1 MDDPNNASEVH
12 AFDLDR
18 STAEAWSEFSA
29 RLADV
34 ISHMDPG
41 ATLRIGSLATE
52 QEGTSPFVLF
62 RCRRGLELIAEA
74 AGNAALS
81 EEFQLASHQLEAL
94 EQFGWNPPNVDSGYP
109 TENYWRAGDQER
121 ASELAASATRVL
133 REVYL
138 VPHPAFLAPD
148 QLAEILTP
156 PGAREAPST
165 TFAPDELIAQ
175 LVSGKPELDRLI
187 EAELTELLGHQPL
200 QDADGDF
207 ALRVGSTMVFVRAT
221 TDAQEVLVFSAVVH
235 DVEGRSRAMEVL
247 SDLNTEARF
256 VRFMLIKDR
265 VFVSLSIFAQ
275 PFVPAHL
282 HQALRAVSVVAD
294 EIDEHLASKL
304 RGRTTFASDG

>member
-12 AFDLDR
+12 GFDLDR
-18 STAEAWSEFSA
+18 STDEAWTDFTA
-29 RLADV
+29 RLGDV
-34 ISHMDPG
+34 IAHMDAG
-41 ATLRIGSLATE
+41 ATLRIGSMATE

-62 RCRRGLELIAEA
+62 RCLPNERLVAEA

-81 EEFQLASHQLEAL
+81 EEFQLAPHQLEAL
-94 EQFGWNPPNVDSGYP
+94 EELGWNPPNVDSSHP
-109 TENYWRAGDQER
+109 CENYWMPGDQENALDLARRAGD
-121 ASELAASATRVL
+121 VL
-133 REVYL
+133 RSVYG

-156 PGAREAPST
+156 PGVREAPAT
-165 TFAPDELIAQ
+165 TFESDELIAH
-175 LVSGKPELDRLI
+175 LVTGKTQLDRLI
-187 EAELTELLGHQPL
+187 KAELTGLLGHSPL

-256 VRFMLIKDR
+256 VRFMLIRDR
-265 VFVSLSIFAQ
+265 VFVSLSVFAN

-282 HQALRAVSVVAD
+282 HQALKAVSVVAD

-304 RGRTTFASDG
+304 RGRTTFAGDA

>member
-1 MDDPNNASEVH
+1 MDDPNSASEVH

-18 STAEAWSEFSA
+18 STDEAWTTFSE
-29 RLADV
+29 RLAEV
-34 ISHMDPG
+34 ISVMDTDG
-41 ATLRIGSLATE
+41 TLRIGSLATE
-52 QEGTSPFVLF
+52 QEGMSPFVLF
-62 RCRRGLELIAEA
+62 RCEGVQDLFVEA

-81 EEFQLASHQLEAL
+81 EEFQLAPAQLEAFETL
-94 EQFGWNPPNVDSGYP
+94 GWNPPSVDSDHP
-109 TENYWRAGDQER
+109 SENFWIVGNQEE
-121 ASELAASATRVL
+121 SDELADRATAVL
-133 REVYL
+133 RDIYQ

-156 PGAREAPST
+156 PAEPETPT
-165 TFAPDELIAQ
+165 TRFESEDLIAHRI
-175 LVSGKPELDRLI
+175 SGKAELDRLI
-187 EAELTELLGHQPL
+187 DAELTELLGHRPL

-282 HQALRAVSVVAD
+282 HQALRAVSVVSD
-294 EIDEHLASKL
+294 EIDEALASKL
-304 RGRTTFASDG
+304 RGRTTFIGEG

>member
-1 MDDPNNASEVH
+1 MY

-18 STAEAWSEFSA
+18 STQEAWDEFA
-29 RLADV
+29 NRLGEV
-34 ISHMDPG
+34 IAHMEPG
-41 ATLRIGSLATE
+41 ASLRIGSLATE

-62 RCRRGLELIAEA
+62 RCLSPDVLVVEA

-81 EEFQLASHQLEAL
+81 EEFQLTAEHVQQLEEL
-94 EQFGWNPPNVDSGYP
+94 GWEPPSIDGQYP
-109 TENYWRAGDQER
+109 SENF
-121 ASELAASATRVL
+121 TRVGAPDDPEPLATAAAHVL
-133 REVYL
+133 RDVYA

-156 PGAREAPST
+156 PGAKEAPTT
-165 TFAPDELIAQ
+165 TFDEDD
-175 LVSGKPELDRLI
+175 VSARMGAGKAELDRLI
-187 EAELTELLGHQPL
+187 ERELSELLGHAPL

-221 TDAQEVLVFSAVVH
+221 TDAQEVLVFSALVH

-265 VFVSLSIFAQ
+265 VFASLSIFAQ

-282 HQALRAVSVVAD
+282 QQALRAVTVVAD
-294 EIDEHLASKL
+294 EIDDHLAAKL
-304 RGRTTFASDG
+304 RGRTTFPSET

>member
-1 MDDPNNASEVH
+1 MDDPNDVDDVYG
-12 AFDLDR
+12 FDLDR
-18 STAEAWSEFSA
+18 STDEAWADFAA
-29 RLADV
+29 RLAEV
-34 ISHMDPG
+34 VSHMDPG
-41 ATLRIGSLATE
+41 ASLRIGSLATE
-52 QEGTSPFVLF
+52 QEVTAPVIVF
-62 RCRRGLELIAEA
+62 RCAGDDVLIAEA

-81 EEFQLASHQLEAL
+81 EEFQLDAAQLAAIE
-94 EQFGWNPPNVDSGYP
+94 ESGWQPPNIEDAYP
-109 TENYWRAGDQER
+109 TANFWRMGSQES
-121 ASELAASATRVL
+121 AAELAQAATHVL
-133 REVYL
+133 RDVYQ

-156 PGAREAPST
+156 PGARETPST
-165 TFAPDELIAQ
+165 AFDSDDLTAR
-175 LVSGKPELDRLI
+175 LVSGKAELDRLI
-187 EAELTELLGHQPL
+187 GAELTELLGHPPL
-200 QDADGDF
+200 QDSDGDF

-221 TDAQEVLVFSAVVH
+221 GDAQEVLVFSAVVH
-235 DVEGRSRAMEVL
+235 ELEGRSRAMEVL

-304 RGRTTFASDG
+304 RGRTTFASDT

>member
-1 MDDPNNASEVH
+1 MY

-18 STAEAWSEFSA
+18 STNEAWDEFAS
-29 RLADV
+29 RLAEV
-34 ISHMDPG
+34 VAHMDPG
-41 ATLRIGSLATE
+41 ASLRIGSMATE

-62 RCRRGLELIAEA
+62 RCVGPNELVAEA

-81 EEFQLASHQLEAL
+81 EEFQLTDQHLHQLEELGWQPPSVDGDHPSENFTRTGAL
-94 EQFGWNPPNVDSGYP
+94 DDSAP
-109 TENYWRAGDQER
+109 
-121 ASELAASATRVL
+121 LAKAAAQVL
-133 REVYL
+133 REVYQ

-156 PGAREAPST
+156 PGAKEAPTT
-165 TFAPDELIAQ
+165 TFDEDDVAARIGA
-175 LVSGKPELDRLI
+175 GKAELDRLI
-187 EAELTELLGHQPL
+187 EEELTEQLGHAPL

-221 TDAQEVLVFSAVVH
+221 TDAQEVLVFAALVH

-265 VFVSLSIFAQ
+265 VFASLSIFAQ

-282 HQALRAVSVVAD
+282 QQALRAVTGVAD
-294 EIDEHLASKL
+294 EIDDHLAAKL
-304 RGRTTFASDG
+304 HGRTTFPSET